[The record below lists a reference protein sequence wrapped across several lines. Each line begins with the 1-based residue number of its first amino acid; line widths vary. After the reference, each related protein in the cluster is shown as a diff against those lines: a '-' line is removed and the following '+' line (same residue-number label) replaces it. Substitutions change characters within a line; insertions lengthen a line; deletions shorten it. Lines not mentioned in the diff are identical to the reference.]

1 MIPVFKVY
9 ISLVGFL
16 YVSKVL
22 TLLMVMAKGKLDYDF
37 SSWYNLRLKFGKIT
51 SGFTLTEQWEAG
63 NYPIVFWFVTSETE
77 YCELR

>member
-1 MIPVFKVY
+1 MY

-63 NYPIVFWFVTSETE
+63 NYPSEWRWCSVSLIVSVPFSFKI
-77 YCELR
+77 